1 MTRHSASSKGKTRH
15 FALNKSKQRS
25 SFPSAAMQPRY
36 QRILG
41 GGSVLA

>member
-1 MTRHSASSKGKTRH
+1 MTRHFALDEGKTRH
-15 FALNKSKQRS
+15 FALNKSKRRS
-25 SFPSAAMQPRY
+25 SFPSAAMQARY

>member
-1 MTRHSASSKGKTRH
+1 MTRHSALSKGKTRH
-15 FALNKSKQRS
+15 FALYKSKQRS
-25 SFPSAAMQPRY
+25 SFSFAAMQARY